1 MGRYGDRYGQQQA
14 AAQRDFDT
22 LGKSVLSKVNDKLYL
37 TLGQHGVRQFNS
49 NGEDGVNGITGCA
62 IAPGDS
68 KTYTFQA
75 TQYGS
80 SW

>member
-1 MGRYGDRYGQQQA
+1 VHA
-14 AAQRDFDT
+14 LKANS
-22 LGKSVLSKVNDKLYL
+22 LIYL
-37 TLGQHGVRQFNS
+37 TSNQHGVRQFNS

-68 KTYTFQA
+68 KTYNFQA